1 MVAYS
6 KEQSSGRDGS
16 KEERL
21 LRLFLVVGKEVTTK
35 LELELE
41 KRRKQQQDGD
51 QG

>member
-16 KEERL
+16 EEERL

-41 KRRKQQQDGD
+41 QRRKQQQDGD